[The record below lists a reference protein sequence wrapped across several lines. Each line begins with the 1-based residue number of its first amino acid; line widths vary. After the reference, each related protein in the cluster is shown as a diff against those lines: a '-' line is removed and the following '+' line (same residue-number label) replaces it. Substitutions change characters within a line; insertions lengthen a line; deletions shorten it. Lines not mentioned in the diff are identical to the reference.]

1 MSSIV
6 GRLGLWRLWR
16 NRFGR
21 TLYRLGQR
29 LGLVV
34 ALMVRY
40 ESPPASAGSAPTAP
54 AAFTFDSWRA
64 ADPSLPAGPPDD
76 IQDSDVVVGATIDGD
91 LAGYCVL
98 SERRLLV
105 REIGGVVEPT
115 GVYLWDL
122 YVEPAY
128 RGRGLGTALLER
140 ARADAA
146 VVEAGTVEAL
156 VAMDNEPSRRA
167 FAAAGFEPT
176 QRLFSVGVGERT
188 YRRTT
193 PLGSAPES

>member
-21 TLYRLGQR
+21 GLYRRGQR

-34 ALMVRY
+34 ALMVQY
-40 ESPPASAGSAPTAP
+40 EAAPTRASTTIDAPTAF
-54 AAFTFDSWRA
+54 AFDSWRA
-64 ADPSLPAGPPDD
+64 ADPSLPAGAPDGLEAT
-76 IQDSDVVVGATIDGD
+76 DVVVGATIDGE

-98 SERRLLV
+98 SERRILV

-128 RGRGLGTALLER
+128 RGRGLGTALLRR
-140 ARADAA
+140 ARADDA
-146 VVEAGTVEAL
+146 VADAGTVEAL
-156 VAMDNEPSRRA
+156 VTMDNEPSRRA
-167 FAAAGFEPT
+167 FASAGFEPT
-176 QRLFSVGVGERT
+176 ERLFSVGVGEHT
-188 YRRTT
+188 YRQRK